1 MAPSPT
7 QFRLSVSIA
16 VFAVV
21 LGAIYWVGRYPVL
34 PRRAGAQ
41 PNAVTFPSWRTPGR
55 ASVDG
60 VVLGVDGKPSR
71 ADVSLVIEAAPA
83 PIRGGPAR
91 GRRAAVNRTTDD
103 GRFAFSLVPS
113 GHYVVIARMATG
125 DEASDASS
133 LWAAAEVDAADNAS
147 VTTRLKLQ
155 RSGELSGRIA
165 LEALGGA
172 ARADLTEATVGLDP
186 VDVNAKASLLDG
198 FPRVHASGD
207 GRFFLLDVPPGQ
219 YRLAA
224 TVSSPWM
231 IDRITV
237 NGQDGLDRPIAI
249 EPGSSVSSATIMATD
264 VPNRIDGQALDSTG
278 RPLSFALIFAFA
290 SDLAERGLD
299 RRTQAVR
306 ADRTGRFSV
315 TGLPSGDYLVG
326 IANGGEPQ
334 TWYTPP
340 FLTDLARGATF
351 VRLRTG
357 ITRATVVGGPP
368 K

>member
-83 PIRGGPAR
+83 PIKGGPAR
-91 GRRAAVNRTTDD
+91 GRRAAVDRTTDD
-103 GRFAFSLVPS
+103 GRFAFSNVPAS
-113 GHYVVIARMATG
+113 HYVVVARLAAG
-125 DEASDASS
+125 DEGSDASS

-147 VTTRLKLQ
+147 VTTRLTLQ
-155 RSGELSGRIA
+155 RSGGLSGRIT

-172 ARADLTEATVGLDP
+172 ARADLTETTVMLDP
-186 VDVNAKASLLDG
+186 VDVDAKASLLDG

-207 GRFFLLDVPPGQ
+207 GRFFLPDVPPGQ

-224 TVSSPWM
+224 TFSSPWM

-237 NGQDGLDRPIAI
+237 NGRDGLGRPIAI
-249 EPGSSVSSATIMATD
+249 EPGSSVSNAAITATD

-278 RPLSFALIFAFA
+278 QPASFVLIFAFA
-290 SDLAERGLD
+290 SAPDERLLD

-306 ADRTGRFSV
+306 ADRAGRFSV
-315 TGLPSGDYLVG
+315 AGLPSGDYLVG
-326 IANGGEPQ
+326 ISTGREPQ
-334 TWYTPP
+334 AWYTPP
-340 FLTDLARGATF
+340 FLNNLARGAML
-351 VRLRTG
+351 VRLPTGTTRT
-357 ITRATVVGGPP
+357 TVVGGPP

>member
-1 MAPSPT
+1 MTRIVAR
-7 QFRLSVSIA
+7 RLSAAIA
-16 VFAVV
+16 VFAFM

-34 PRRAGAQ
+34 RSRTPALPA
-41 PNAVTFPSWRTPGR
+41 ATTFTNWRTPGR

-60 VVLGVDGKPSR
+60 VVLAVDGKPTR

-83 PIRGGPAR
+83 PIHGGSAR
-91 GRRAAVNRTTDD
+91 GRRVAVSRTIDD

-147 VTTRLKLQ
+147 VTTWLKLQ
-155 RSGELSGRIA
+155 RSGGLSGRIT
-165 LEALGGA
+165 LEVLGGA
-172 ARADLTEATVGLDP
+172 ARADLTEATVVLEP

-198 FPRVHASGD
+198 FPRTHASGD
-207 GRFFLLDVPPGQ
+207 GRFFLPDVPPGQ

-224 TVSSPWM
+224 TFSSPWM

-237 NGQDGLDRPIAI
+237 NGRNGLDRPIAI
-249 EPGSSVSSATIMATD
+249 EPGSSVTNAAITATN
-264 VPNRIDGQALDSTG
+264 VPNRIDGQALDPTG
-278 RPLSFALIFAFA
+278 RPASFALIFAFA
-290 SDLAERGLD
+290 SDPAERGLD

-306 ADRTGRFSV
+306 ADGAGRFSV

-326 IANGGEPQ
+326 IASGGEPQ
-334 TWYTPP
+334 TWYTTP
-340 FLTDLARGATF
+340 FLTDLAHGAAL
-351 VRLRTG
+351 VRLQAGVTRT
-357 ITRATVVGGPP
+357 TVVVGPP